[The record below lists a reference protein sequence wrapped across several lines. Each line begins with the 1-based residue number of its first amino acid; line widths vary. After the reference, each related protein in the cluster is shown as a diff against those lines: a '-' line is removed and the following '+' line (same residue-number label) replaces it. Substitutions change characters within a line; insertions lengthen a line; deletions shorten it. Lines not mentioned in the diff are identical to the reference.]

1 MDKTSTLRVI
11 NYFTGKLRK
20 TNRKT
25 YHAHELENNT
35 AEMLITL
42 KLNLRFNAQTHTWR
56 FVVGFFL
63 YRNRWNVSKIVHKC
77 NKTSLAKMIFKN
89 NLKDV

>member
-1 MDKTSTLRVI
+1 MDKTSTLRAI

-35 AEMLITL
+35 VKMSITL
-42 KLNLRFNAQTHTWR
+42 KLNLRSNTHTHTWR
-56 FVVGFFL
+56 FVVGIFF
-63 YRNRWNVSKIVHKC
+63 I
-77 NKTSLAKMIFKN
+77 
-89 NLKDV
+89 

>member
-1 MDKTSTLRVI
+1 MDKTSTLRAI

-35 AEMLITL
+35 VKMSITL
-42 KLNLRFNAQTHTWR
+42 KLNLRSNTHT
-56 FVVGFFL
+56 
-63 YRNRWNVSKIVHKC
+63 H
-77 NKTSLAKMIFKN
+77 T
-89 NLKDV
+89 

>member
-42 KLNLRFNAQTHTWR
+42 KLNLRFNTKTHT
-56 FVVGFFL
+56 
-63 YRNRWNVSKIVHKC
+63 
-77 NKTSLAKMIFKN
+77 
-89 NLKDV
+89 

>member
-42 KLNLRFNAQTHTWR
+42 KLNLRFNTKTHTWR
-56 FVVGFFL
+56 FVVGFFS
-63 YRNRWNVSKIVHKC
+63 NIEING
-77 NKTSLAKMIFKN
+77 MF
-89 NLKDV
+89 LKLCTNAIKLV

>member
-1 MDKTSTLRVI
+1 MDKTSTLRAI

-35 AEMLITL
+35 VKMSITL
-42 KLNLRFNAQTHTWR
+42 KLNLRSNTHTHTHEGLLW
-56 FVVGFFL
+56 VFFL
-63 YRNRWNVSKIVHKC
+63 YRNQ
-77 NKTSLAKMIFKN
+77 
-89 NLKDV
+89 

>member
-1 MDKTSTLRVI
+1 MDKTSTLRAI

-35 AEMLITL
+35 VKMSITL
-42 KLNLRFNAQTHTWR
+42 KLNLRSNTHTHMK
-56 FVVGFFL
+56 VCCGYFF
-63 YRNRWNVSKIVHKC
+63 YIEINE
-77 NKTSLAKMIFKN
+77 MF
-89 NLKDV
+89 LKLCTNAIKLD